1 MKNYPEK
8 EVLLHYKGPLEF
20 DTIGDLIHQLKDRVR
35 DHHVKYVVYKK
46 ILMVMIES
54 LENIIRYTE
63 HFANNDFIL
72 SNYPP
77 EFTISLS
84 NNLFVIESS
93 NAIRNQ
99 DIDELES
106 KLGQLKKMDKKE
118 IKELYRTTITNGQF
132 SDKGGAGLGII
143 EMAKIT
149 DKRIEYSI
157 QPIDETYSFFLLQL
171 VVKRGNHEAKT
182 DI

>member
-1 MKNYPEK
+1 MKKYPEK
-8 EVLLHYKGPLEF
+8 EVLLHYKGQLEF

-35 DHHVKYVVYKK
+35 DHQVKYVVYKK

-54 LENIIRYTE
+54 LENIIRYRE

-72 SNYPP
+72 LNYPP

-84 NNLFVIESS
+84 KNLFIIESA

-99 DIDELES
+99 DAGELES
-106 KLGQLKKMDKKE
+106 KLSQLKKLDKKE
-118 IKELYRTTITNGQF
+118 IKELYRSTITNGQF
-132 SDKGGAGLGII
+132 SEKGGAGLGII

-149 DKRIEYSI
+149 DRRIEYAF
-157 QPIDETYSFFLLQL
+157 QPIDEFYSFFLLQL
-171 VVKRGNHEAKT
+171 VVKRGEHEAKT